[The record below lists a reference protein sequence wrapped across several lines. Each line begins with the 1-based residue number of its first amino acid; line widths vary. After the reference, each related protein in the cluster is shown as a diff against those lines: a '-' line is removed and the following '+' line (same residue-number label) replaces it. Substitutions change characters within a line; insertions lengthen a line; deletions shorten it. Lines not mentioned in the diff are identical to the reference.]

1 MQKIVVDLGYDKSK
15 NKDEIKLPKCWICND
30 TGLAIYIN
38 RKNGI
43 DYETAARCKC
53 KEGQIISEAIPII
66 HDLLAEKIAAANF
79 KDFSERHP
87 DKVKELI
94 KEAAK

>member
-1 MQKIVVDLGYDKSK
+1 MQKIVVDFGYDKPK
-15 NKDEIKLPKCWICND
+15 NKEKIKPPKCWICND

-53 KEGQIISEAIPII
+53 KEGITSETIPTI

-94 KEAAK
+94 KGE

>member
-1 MQKIVVDLGYDKSK
+1 MQKIIVNHGFDKSK
-15 NKDEIKLPKCWICND
+15 NEEEIKPPKCWICKD

-53 KEGQIISEAIPII
+53 KEGQMYSESIPVVNN
-66 HDLLAEKIAAANF
+66 LLAEKIAAANF
-79 KDFSERHP
+79 KDFSKRHP
-87 DKVKELI
+87 DKAKELI
-94 KEAAK
+94 KEV

>member
-1 MQKIVVDLGYDKSK
+1 MQKIIVDLGYDKQK
-15 NKDEIKLPKCWICND
+15 NKEEIKPPKCWICND

-53 KEGQIISEAIPII
+53 KEGQITSEAIPTI

-79 KDFSERHP
+79 KDFSERYP

-94 KEAAK
+94 KEE